1 MSADIE
7 ALRAQFA
14 PIFAKIAA
22 SAAEREQKR
31 ALAYGEVK
39 ELLAAGFGRLRVPRA
54 LGGFDVTIRQQFD
67 LLIDLAAADSN
78 LSQSFRPHLIF
89 VEEQRLNASKGAKN
103 AELWLKR
110 AVEGKFFGNAVTELG
125 LGAAE
130 RYQTAISRASDGSL
144 RLNGEKFYSTGS
156 LYADYIA
163 VAADLDGRRV
173 SVVVAADAAG
183 LTQKD
188 DWDGFGQRLTAS
200 GYSSYNNVLIAEA
213 DILGDGYGRAGRSW
227 ATAYLQLTLLASLAG
242 IARRSLEDAIAW
254 VRPRTRTFSHAP
266 AALPRNDPLVQET
279 IGQIASAAYGAR
291 AAALGVAEALDEA
304 IDAGGENP
312 DLLEKAESAM
322 VSAQGIVIN
331 LSLDAASRIFETGGA
346 SAASGALVLD
356 RHWRN
361 ARTLATH
368 NPLSYKYRSLGA
380 NLLNGE
386 ELPYHWSAG
395 VRGEPKTAK
404 ETK

>member
-1 MSADIE
+1 MGTDIKVLKE
-7 ALRAQFA
+7 RFT
-14 PIFAKIAA
+14 PIFKKIAA

-31 ALAYGEVK
+31 ELAYDEVK
-39 ELLAAGFGRLRVPRA
+39 ELLSAGFGALRVPKEFGG
-54 LGGFDVTIRQQFD
+54 LGASIRQQFE

-89 VEEQRLNASKGAKN
+89 VEEQRLAASKGSNNAK
-103 AELWLKR
+103 LWLKR

-125 LGAAE
+125 LGAAK
-130 RYQTAISRASDGSL
+130 RYQVAVTRAADGSL

-163 VAADLDGRRV
+163 VAADLDGKRV
-173 SVVVAADAAG
+173 SVAVAADAKG

-200 GYSSYNNVLIAEA
+200 GSSSYDNVLVNEE
-213 DILGDGYGRAGRSW
+213 DILGDGYGREGRSW

-242 IARRSLEDAIAW
+242 IAQRSLEDAIAW

-279 IGQIASAAYGAR
+279 IGQIASAAYGAKT
-291 AAALGVAEALDEA
+291 AALGIADALERT

-312 DLLEKAESAM
+312 DLLEFTERTAAA
-322 VSAQGIVIN
+322 AQGVIIN

-346 SAASGALVLD
+346 SIASGALVLD

-361 ARTLATH
+361 ARTLAAH

-386 ELPYHWSAG
+386 
-395 VRGEPKTAK
+395 
-404 ETK
+404 

>member
-1 MSADIE
+1 MSADIK
-7 ALRAQFA
+7 ALRERFA

-31 ALAYGEVK
+31 ELAYDEVK
-39 ELLAAGFGRLRVPRA
+39 ELLAAGFGRLRVPKA
-54 LGGFDVTIRQQFD
+54 LGGFDATIRQQFD

-89 VEEQRLNASKGAKN
+89 VEEQRLNASVSAKN

-125 LGAAE
+125 LGAAD
-130 RYQTAISRASDGSL
+130 RYQTAVSRASDGSL

-200 GYSSYNNVLIAEA
+200 GSSTYDNVLIAEE

-227 ATAYLQLTLLASLAG
+227 ATAYLQLALLASLAG
-242 IARRSLEDAIAW
+242 IARRSLEDAIEW

-266 AALPRNDPLVQET
+266 AALPR
-279 IGQIASAAYGAR
+279 Y
-291 AAALGVAEALDEA
+291 
-304 IDAGGENP
+304 
-312 DLLEKAESAM
+312 
-322 VSAQGIVIN
+322 
-331 LSLDAASRIFETGGA
+331 
-346 SAASGALVLD
+346 
-356 RHWRN
+356 
-361 ARTLATH
+361 
-368 NPLSYKYRSLGA
+368 
-380 NLLNGE
+380 
-386 ELPYHWSAG
+386 
-395 VRGEPKTAK
+395 
-404 ETK
+404 

>member
-1 MSADIE
+1 VSADIK
-7 ALRAQFA
+7 ALRERFA
-14 PIFAKIAA
+14 PIFEKIAA
-22 SAAEREQKR
+22 SAARREIERS
-31 ALAYGEVK
+31 LAYDEVK
-39 ELLAAGFGRLRVPRA
+39 ELLAAGFGRLRVPKEF
-54 LGGFDVTIRQQFD
+54 GGFGATIRQQFD

-89 VEEQRLNASKGAKN
+89 VEEQRLNAIQGSQNAK
-103 AELWLKR
+103 AWLRKV
-110 AVEGKFFGNAVTELG
+110 VEGKFFGNAVTELG

-130 RYQTAISRASDGSL
+130 RYQTAVTRDKSGAL

-156 LYADYIA
+156 LYADYIV
-163 VAADLDGRRV
+163 VAADQDGRRV
-173 SVVVAADAAG
+173 SVIVAADAAG

-200 GYSSYNNVLIAEA
+200 GSSSYDSVLIDED

-227 ATAYLQLTLLASLAG
+227 ATAYLQLALLASLAG
-242 IARRSLEDAIAW
+242 IARRSLEDAIEW

-266 AALPRNDPLVQET
+266 AALPRNDPLIQET

-291 AAALGVAEALDEA
+291 AAALGVADALDDA
-304 IDAGGENP
+304 IDALGEDN
-312 DLLEKAESAM
+312 DLLEEAERAM
-322 VSAQGIVIN
+322 ASAQGIVIN
-331 LSLDAASRIFETGGA
+331 LSLDAASRVFEGSGA
-346 SAASGALVLD
+346 SAASGALALD

-361 ARTLATH
+361 ARTLSSH

-395 VRGEPKTAK
+395 VRNAAKTAK

>member
-1 MSADIE
+1 MSIE
-7 ALRAQFA
+7 ALRERFA
-14 PIFAKIAA
+14 PIFEKIAA
-22 SAAEREQKR
+22 SAAERENKR
-31 ALAYGEVK
+31 ELAYDEVK
-39 ELLAAGFGRLRVPRA
+39 ELLVAGFGALRVPKEFGG
-54 LGGFDVTIRQQFD
+54 LGATIREQFE

-89 VEEQRLNASKGAKN
+89 VEEQRLYALKGSDNAKN
-103 AELWLKR
+103 WLKR
-110 AVEGKFFGNAVTELG
+110 AVKGKFFGNAVTELG
-125 LGAAE
+125 FGASK
-130 RYQTAISRASDGSL
+130 RYQTAVTRAKDGSL

-163 VAADLDGRRV
+163 VAADLDGKRV
-173 SVVVAADAAG
+173 SVAVAANAEG

-200 GYSSYNNVLIAEA
+200 GSSTYNNVLVNEE

-227 ATAYLQLTLLASLAG
+227 ATAYLQLVLLASLAG
-242 IARRSLEDAIAW
+242 IARRSKEDAIAW
-254 VRPRTRTFSHAP
+254 VRQRTRTFSHAP
-266 AALPRNDPLVQET
+266 AALPRNDSLVQET
-279 IGQIASAAYGAR
+279 VGQIASAAYGAKT
-291 AAALGVAEALDEA
+291 AVIGVAETLDTV
-304 IDAGGENP
+304 INAGGEDN
-312 DLLEKAESAM
+312 DLLELTERTIAL
-322 VSAQGIVIN
+322 AQGVVIN

-346 SAASGALVLD
+346 SVASSALALD

-361 ARTLATH
+361 ARTLAAH

-395 VRGEPKTAK
+395 VREV
-404 ETK
+404 